1 MMSSK
6 SMIKLMLVIIME
18 FIILMILE
26 VHANDPISLS
36 PTPTALPTSLHLFE
50 LDNGDISYFDR
61 CIESTLKKCGV
72 NQAFFIAKNL
82 LECLFEDP
90 MHPKDYPI
98 SLGGVIIECFRYC
111 HLTWRH
117 IGFRSAECIVNCYKE
132 KMKRN
137 EITVSIINA
146 PSLKRECIV
155 DCYKEKMKRHEI
167 TVSTINAPSSKRG

>member
-6 SMIKLMLVIIME
+6 SMIKLMLVIMME

-98 SLGGVIIECFRYC
+98 SLSGVTIECFRYC

-132 KMKRN
+132 KMKRH
-137 EITVSIINA
+137 EITVSVINA
-146 PSLKRECIV
+146 PSLKRG
-155 DCYKEKMKRHEI
+155 
-167 TVSTINAPSSKRG
+167 SQLLL